1 MKHTAD
7 YWRAWPQKAKA
18 YLRWQRGLKVN
29 TTRWISGLKLRLKA
43 REEVL
48 RTWIYRWTYD
58 NPRRVW
64 AWARAAKLW
73 GTPTP
78 TLPLISDKEW
88 LGLHRFAVSHSGR
101 LSALGLYCRPVQQPL
116 LPILGQQK
124 AGEYT
129 QKCMLEV

>member
-1 MKHTAD
+1 MAKSAE
-7 YWRAWPQKAKA
+7 WRKAWPAKA
-18 YLRWQRGLKVN
+18 RAYNRWHR
-29 TTRWISGLKLRLKA
+29 GLKLRATHWINGCKLRLKQ

-48 RTWIYRWTYD
+48 RTWVYRWTYD

-64 AWARAAKLW
+64 AWARAGRLW
-73 GTPTP
+73 GIPMP

-88 LGLHRFAVSHSGR
+88 LSRHNFPVTGVARF
-101 LSALGLYCRPVQQPL
+101 GLYCRPVQSYQQPL
-116 LPILGQQK
+116 LSQQR